1 MAETLQ
7 QFINALTGLVRSITF
22 VDVIDVAIVAYIIY
36 KGLQLVVETR
46 AQQLLKGIAI
56 FTILYFIASWLGMTV
71 MNFILGNI
79 LQIGILAMIV
89 LFQPEVRRALEQIG
103 RSNIS
108 GKLKLF
114 GKNAGVES
122 ENIHT
127 YASINEICRAME
139 ECSQTR
145 TGALVVIER
154 ETKLG
159 EISDTGTTVDALI
172 SAQLLE
178 NIFYPKAPLHDGAAI
193 LTKTRIKSAGCF
205 LPLSQNYEISKE
217 LGTRHRAA
225 LGISEVS
232 DAVVVVVSEET
243 GAISVAH
250 SGHLDRWLN
259 QEELKAML
267 RSCLIKEY
275 PIKAK
280 PGKAVTHDEE
290 K

>member
-1 MAETLQ
+1 MPETLQ
-7 QFINALTGLVRSITF
+7 QFFTALTGLVRSITF
-22 VDVIDVAIVAYIIY
+22 VDIIDVAIVAYIIY

-46 AQQLLKGIAI
+46 AQQLLKGLAI

-103 RSNIS
+103 RSNLS

-114 GKNAGVES
+114 GKNAGVEH

-127 YASINEICRAME
+127 YASINEICRAIE
-139 ECSQTR
+139 ECSQTK

-159 EISDTGTTVDALI
+159 EIADTGTSVDATI

-225 LGISEVS
+225 LGVSEVS
-232 DAVVVVVSEET
+232 DAVVIVVSEET
-243 GAISVAH
+243 GAVSVAQ
-250 SGHLDRWLN
+250 SGHLDRWVT
-259 QEELKAML
+259 QDELKSTL
-267 RSCLIKEY
+267 RASLIKEY
-275 PIKAK
+275 PIKGR